1 MNNTAF
7 EPCRILYQDADL
19 IAVNKLAGELVVA
32 DRWGKEPHVLL
43 HALGDYL
50 RSIGHGKDA
59 SGRDLYPV
67 HRLDRDTSGVVL
79 FAKHRAAHK
88 LLSGMFEGREVE
100 KTYWAFTSGCPPW
113 EQHEVDA
120 PLSRRE
126 GKRGR
131 GRGFVDLVNGKPA
144 QTAFRVLQCFGDIA
158 WLEAKPL
165 TGRLHQIRLHAQLA
179 GFPLL
184 NDPHYGK
191 ADWKSGLI
199 GVSPLARFPLHART
213 IEFNHPTTGAP
224 VRIEAPL
231 DAALATFMHE
241 LAAASGTTLPNFPL

>member
-1 MNNTAF
+1 MNNTVF
-7 EPCRILYQDADL
+7 EPSRILYQDADL

-43 HALGDYL
+43 HALGAYL
-50 RSIGHGKDA
+50 RSEGHTKDA

-79 FAKHRAAHK
+79 FAKHRAAHR
-88 LLSGMFEGREVE
+88 LLSVMFEGREVE
-100 KTYWAFTSGCPPW
+100 KTYWAFTCGCPPW
-113 EQHEVDA
+113 QKHNVDA

-131 GRGFVDLVNGKPA
+131 GRGFVDPLNGKPA
-144 QTAFRVLQCFGDIA
+144 QTAFTVLQCFGDIA

-191 ADWKSGLI
+191 ADWNTELI
-199 GVSPLARFPLHART
+199 GISPLARFPLHART
-213 IEFNHPTTGAP
+213 VEFSHPTTQAP
-224 VRIEAPL
+224 VHIEAPL
-231 DAALATFMHE
+231 DNALSTFVHE
-241 LAAASGTTLPNFPL
+241 LATACSVALSTSLL